1 LRSGDGTFITAP
13 IHEVAGQDHLDR
25 VIDNQLWAAIRHDS
39 IAAFAKKYP
48 FTVTPVAP
56 R

>member
-1 LRSGDGTFITAP
+1 MGGLPA
-13 IHEVAGQDHLDR
+13 
-25 VIDNQLWAAIRHDS
+25 

-48 FTVTPVAP
+48 FTVTPAAP